1 MDDFD
6 SALGR
11 LAQAKADRDLD
22 GLEADVW
29 RAVAELESG
38 RKRAAVLRPVG
49 LAGVIGSL
57 LLGMATGGATGRSVQ
72 TAELDVFSSRAS
84 LAPSTLLGGAG

>member
-1 MDDFD
+1 MEDLD

-11 LAQAKADRDLD
+11 LAGTKADRDLA

-29 RAVAELESG
+29 EAVAELDRG
-38 RKRAAVLRPVG
+38 RRRAALLRPVSA
-49 LAGVIGSL
+49 AGVVGAL
-57 LLGMATGGATGRSVQ
+57 LLGVAAGGGAGRTVE
-72 TAELDVFSSRAS
+72 TAELEVFSSRSS